1 MPKAE
6 GGKMKKTI
14 TFLVVLMFLS
24 AMSYAQLQID
34 WQQSYGSMAT
44 DIAYDIAQTDGG
56 YLVVGSAYS
65 GGGQVTCTEVGA
77 LWLLKID
84 NFGNLIWQ
92 KCYEHA
98 GALRI
103 VKAIGSPYYYLI
115 GGAMGEPYPGTYNL
129 WIAKIDSLGSII
141 WERTLGNTI
150 GILGGDQYGEA
161 TADGG
166 VIATAQIDS
175 QGGDITTWHGWYD
188 GWMIKLDS
196 LGNTDWDFTIGSS
209 THIEYI
215 NGIIQT
221 SDNGYLAGLYGTPQ
235 GAGTGNVDCTT
246 QPTHLPDAIVF
257 KMDSISNPEWHRCYG
272 GSGSDGVTRLLE
284 VEDGYII
291 AGWGGSNDGDLTGSG
306 WHGNKDVW
314 LVRTDFL
321 GNIIWQK
328 CYGGSNSDSPKKIF
342 QTSDGGFMV
351 FANTNSFDGDV
362 VGNPSSGNASSIW
375 IFKVNSIGD
384 LLWQQCI
391 GGSRTEQVY
400 GVIKQNDCKY
410 TVAGEMFYSPSG
422 DVNCSNFV
430 YGSQRNYWVFGIS
443 DTTVN
448 IVEDSAESFIVK
460 IYPNPANSVLNIDFP
475 NICNIHNTIIK
486 IVDINGRTMLK
497 SEPVS
502 ISTQL
507 DIKLLTNGLYLVKI
521 QNDISLTTKRIII
534 Q

>member
-1 MPKAE
+1 
-6 GGKMKKTI
+6 MKKLI
-14 TFLVVLMFLS
+14 TSLTVLLLFS
-24 AMSYAQLQID
+24 VISYGQLQID

-44 DIAYDIAQTDGG
+44 DIAYDIVQTEGG
-56 YLVVGSAYS
+56 YLIAGAAYS
-65 GGGQVTCTEVGA
+65 GGGQVNCTVDGA
-77 LWLLKID
+77 MWLLKID
-84 NFGNLIWQ
+84 NSGSLLWQ
-92 KCYEHA
+92 KCYEHSDTY
-98 GALRI
+98 RI

-115 GGAMGEPYPGTYNL
+115 GGTISEPYPDDYNL

-150 GILGGDQYGEA
+150 GILGGDQYGEP

-175 QGGDITTWHGWYD
+175 QGGDITTWYGWYD
-188 GWMIKLDS
+188 GWVIKLDS
-196 LGNTDWDFTIGSS
+196 LGNTEWDFTIGSS
-209 THIEYI
+209 TYTEYI
-215 NGIIQT
+215 NCIIQT

-246 QPTHLPDAIVF
+246 QTTYIPDAIVF
-257 KMDSISNPEWHRCYG
+257 KMDSISKPEWHKCYG

-291 AGWGGSNDGDLTGSG
+291 SGWGGSNDGDLIGSG
-306 WHGNKDVW
+306 WHGGQDVW
-314 LVRTDFL
+314 LVKIDYS

-328 CYGGSNSDSPKKIF
+328 CYGGSNDESPGKIF

-351 FANTNSFDGDV
+351 FANTHSFDSDV
-362 VGNPSSGNASSIW
+362 VGNPSNSSVNLSIW
-375 IFKVNSIGD
+375 IFKIDSLGN

-391 GGSRTEQVY
+391 GGHADERVY
-400 GVIKQNDCKY
+400 GVVQESDYKY
-410 TVAGEMFYSPSG
+410 TVAGEMNFSPSS

-430 YGSQRNYWVFGIS
+430 YGSMQNYWVFGIS

-448 IVEDSAESFIVK
+448 IVENSPESIIVK

-475 NICNIHNTIIK
+475 NDYNIQNTIME

-507 DIKLLTNGLYLVKI
+507 DIKLLNNGIYLVKI
-521 QNDISLTTKRIII
+521 QNDNTLITKRIII